1 MLEIEGDLN
10 KAIVGWKGESEFSQ
24 PELFESESQESDY
37 KEGELMTL
45 MDLDL
50 KHGEM
55 EVGAQAGK
63 KEKCGI
69 PTDSDIEKMR
79 SEEDH

>member
-1 MLEIEGDLN
+1 
-10 KAIVGWKGESEFSQ
+10 
-24 PELFESESQESDY
+24 
-37 KEGELMTL
+37 MTL

-63 KEKCGI
+63 EQKCGI
-69 PTDSDIEKMR
+69 PTDSDIENMR
-79 SEEDH
+79 SEEDKHVSVLERTIIFCARKETLLTTNLHIDLIVRMCH